1 MVFPEKRPNKLNI
14 MDDITPLKNFNQ
26 FIVEMTN
33 LYVPQDKR
41 KVNTTT
47 TPFDIKA
54 RFDIPDHCWSRTPK
68 ERLRVHC

>member
-1 MVFPEKRPNKLNI
+1 
-14 MDDITPLKNFNQ
+14 
-26 FIVEMTN
+26 MTN